1 MLEVELKSVVDDLS
15 ARRALVE
22 RAGGVLVFEGR
33 LEDRRYDTPDGSLT
47 ARDHVM
53 RVRIYVTTSGRR
65 AQLDWKGPTTRE
77 NGYKLRE
84 EIGTPVEDPDTLA
97 TVLDR
102 LGYVVTTSIDR
113 DIAQYELDGTTIR
126 FERYPRLDDLVEV
139 EGEPDGIER
148 AIAVLGLPRE
158 GFTTDRLTEFSQR
171 FEQRTGTRAAIS
183 DAELARLSRTEA
195 ANG

>member
-77 NGYKLRE
+77 DGYKLRE
-84 EIGTPVEDPDTLA
+84 EIGTSVDDPDMLA
-97 TVLDR
+97 TILDR

-113 DIAQYELDGTTIR
+113 EIAQYELAGTTIR

-139 EGEPDGIER
+139 EGQPEGIER

-158 GFTTDRLTEFSQR
+158 GFTTDRLTDFSQR
-171 FEQRTGTRAAIS
+171 YQERTGTRAATS
-183 DAELARLSRTEA
+183 DAELTRLTRTEGA
-195 ANG
+195 GG